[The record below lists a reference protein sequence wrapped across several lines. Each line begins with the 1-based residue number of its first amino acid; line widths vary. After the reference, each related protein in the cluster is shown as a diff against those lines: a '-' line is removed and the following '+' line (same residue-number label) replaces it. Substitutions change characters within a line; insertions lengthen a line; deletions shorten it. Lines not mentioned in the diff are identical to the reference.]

1 MKFGFGAE
9 VVVGLPV
16 VANVS
21 VLYMAEV
28 QAHIG
33 DKALVVTGLLLFRG
47 SAEICGGLVGIT
59 IQIEAGGAVSW
70 TPDATEVVTQV
81 AFTIDVCVLWS
92 STSITRGTGRSPGR
106 LPSFD
111 GPDLQRLCQA
121 SLPCCPPRNYES

>member
-1 MKFGFGAE
+1 VGQANLTLSADTKAGRALDMKFGFGAE

-16 VANVS
+16 VAHVS

-70 TPDATEVVTQV
+70 TPDATEVVAQV
-81 AFTIDVCVLWS
+81 AFTIDVCVLWV
-92 STSITRGTGRSPGR
+92 I
-106 LPSFD
+106 
-111 GPDLQRLCQA
+111 DLDHTWHWQ
-121 SLPCCPPRNYES
+121 ESRQIA